1 MRVDLSYGKASL
13 PVEFDERW
21 NVTVIRKRPMPV
33 EPDAPGAVQAALSR
47 PVGAQP
53 LVREA
58 QGAHSACVLICDI
71 TRSVPNGLLLPPL
84 LDAFAAGNSLFGI
97 PVEVLHLFTV
107 WILLI
112 LGAALVSW
120 RMPRPE
126 RRSAQTDGPGD
137 G

>member
-1 MRVDLSYGKASL
+1 MPRPGKGSGDHRKLEHAAFML
-13 PVEFDERW
+13 PVF
-21 NVTVIRKRPMPV
+21 
-33 EPDAPGAVQAALSR
+33 GAA
-47 PVGAQP
+47 
-53 LVREA
+53 
-58 QGAHSACVLICDI
+58 
-71 TRSVPNGLLLPPL
+71 LLLPPL